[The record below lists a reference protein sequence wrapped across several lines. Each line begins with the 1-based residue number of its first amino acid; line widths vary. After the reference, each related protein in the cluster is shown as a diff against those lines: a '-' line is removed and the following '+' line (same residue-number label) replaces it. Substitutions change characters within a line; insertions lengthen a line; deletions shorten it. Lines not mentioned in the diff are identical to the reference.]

1 MPLYGLGSS
10 HNRAEKQCYM
20 EASALAEIQLSKFRP
35 ILIEK
40 IGVKT
45 APALKG
51 SGIRT
56 KIRLKTVLNLNPTNQ
71 SNTNTKGDITNEV
84 L

>member
-10 HNRAEKQCYM
+10 HNRAEKQCLTGV
-20 EASALAEIQLSKFRP
+20 SALAETTLSKIRP

-45 APALKG
+45 APALK
-51 SGIRT
+51 
-56 KIRLKTVLNLNPTNQ
+56 
-71 SNTNTKGDITNEV
+71 
-84 L
+84 